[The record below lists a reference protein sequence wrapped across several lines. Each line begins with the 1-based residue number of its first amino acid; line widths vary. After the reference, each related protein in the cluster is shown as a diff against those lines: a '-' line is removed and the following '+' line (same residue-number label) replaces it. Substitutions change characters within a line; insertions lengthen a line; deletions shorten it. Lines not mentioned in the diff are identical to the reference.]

1 MYNPD
6 ADALYEGV
14 SELIN
19 DLAKRYTLVLVSL
32 AKSDTPQGRRQKI
45 QESGI
50 AQYFKMI
57 LVGGE
62 DKNEMYEKVLTD
74 MKIKSEEVLIVDDRT
89 VRGIAWG
96 NRRGAT
102 TVWLRRGKFADELP
116 TKETGNPTFT
126 INDVRELK
134 EYLRKKA

>member
-1 MYNPD
+1 LYNPD

-126 INDVRELK
+126 INDVTELK
-134 EYLRKKA
+134 DYLS